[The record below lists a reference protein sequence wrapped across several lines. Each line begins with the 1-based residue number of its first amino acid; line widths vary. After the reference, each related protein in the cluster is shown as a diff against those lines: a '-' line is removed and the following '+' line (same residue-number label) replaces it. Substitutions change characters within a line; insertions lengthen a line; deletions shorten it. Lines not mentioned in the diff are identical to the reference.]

1 MTERPCPQ
9 TQLDARPTAY
19 RNNLPF
25 VAIFEDNRVVTII
38 PPQERNVPVV
48 LAREQ
53 LIQAET
59 AGLLCR
65 DDTVKGLF
73 FYTNLFRLV

>member
-1 MTERPCPQ
+1 
-9 TQLDARPTAY
+9 
-19 RNNLPF
+19 
-25 VAIFEDNRVVTII
+25 VAIFFLDNRVVTTI
-38 PPQERNVPVV
+38 PPQERNVPLV

-65 DDTVKGLF
+65 DDTLKGLF
-73 FYTNLFRLV
+73 FYTNLFRLA